1 MVYLKLLSHTCTLAR
16 TYSLILFMHVE
27 EKQFKD
33 FILDAGL
40 VSKADFADA
49 EKEAKESEMD
59 IGEILV
65 NKGKINEDDLRRI
78 HAHLM
83 GIPFV
88 DLRGQKIDFDV
99 LSLIPEPI
107 ARNHNIVGFKKT
119 AGTLEVA
126 MLDIVDFTAIDF
138 VKKKVGLKILP
149 RLTDTESMKST
160 LLQYQK
166 SLKAEFGDIIQ
177 KESVSIKATSDNM
190 GGEDISPDDLKK
202 LAEDLPVVRIVDT
215 LLKHAIIQNAS
226 DIHIEPLENQ
236 VIVRYRIDGML
247 HDAMTLP
254 RNVALSI
261 TARIKVL
268 SNLKLDEKRLP
279 QDGRFKI
286 DINGEKVSFRVST
299 LPIYYGE
306 KTVMRLLRES
316 ASGFTLEV
324 LGFHGEALEQLH
336 KALNL
341 TTGMILTTGPTGSG
355 KTTTLYTMLDILNT
369 PDVNISTIEDPVEYQ
384 MNRINQT
391 QVKSEIGLT
400 FTNGLRTLVRQD
412 PDIIMV
418 GEIRDGET
426 ASLAINASL
435 TGHLVFSTLHTNSAS
450 GAMPRLMDM
459 KVEPFLIVSTV
470 NVVIAQRLVRKL
482 NEKREKYFLTPAEI
496 ESLSKTVDL
505 ERVLKFLKQEKVM
518 EEKISWEKIPLY
530 RPKSGIDREE
540 CFGGRIGIYEVL
552 KMSPAIKE
560 LVMQGKTDKEIEKQA
575 KSEGMLSMIE
585 DGIFKVV
592 QGQTTIEEVLRVI
605 SE

>member
-1 MVYLKLLSHTCTLAR
+1 MFCFGILKLRTL
-16 TYSLILFMHVE
+16 TPMHIE
-27 EKQFKD
+27 EKQFND
-33 FILDAGL
+33 FVIDAGL
-40 VSKADFADA
+40 VSKTDLTTAQ
-49 EKEAKESEMD
+49 KEADKTEQSVGD
-59 IGEILV
+59 VLV
-65 NKGKINEDDLRRI
+65 SQGKITEDDLRRI
-78 HAHLM
+78 HAHIL

-88 DLRGQKIDFDV
+88 DLKGQKLDFDV
-99 LSLIPEPI
+99 LALIPEPI
-107 ARNHNIVGFKKT
+107 ARNHNIVGFKKVS
-119 AGTLEVA
+119 GGLEVA
-126 MLDIVDFTAIDF
+126 MLDIADLTAIDF

-149 RLTDTESMKST
+149 RLTDSESMKSA

-177 KESVSIKATSDNM
+177 KESVSLKTIAEGE
-190 GGEDISPDDLKK
+190 GGEDMSEGDLKK
-202 LAEDLPVVRIVDT
+202 LAEDMPVVRIVDT

-254 RNVALSI
+254 KNIGPSI

-279 QDGRFKI
+279 QDGRFKT
-286 DINGEKVSFRVST
+286 DMNGEKVSFRVST

-324 LGFHGEALEQLH
+324 LGFHGDALEQIH
-336 KALNL
+336 KASNL
-341 TTGMILTTGPTGSG
+341 STGMILTTGPTGSG

-384 MNRINQT
+384 MNRVNQT

-400 FTNGLRTLVRQD
+400 FTTGLRTLVRQD

-418 GEIRDGET
+418 GEIRDNET
-426 ASLAINASL
+426 ASLAVNASL
-435 TGHLVFSTLHTNSAS
+435 TGHLVLSTLHTNSAA
-450 GAMPRLMDM
+450 GAIPRLIDM

-470 NVVIAQRLVRKL
+470 SIVIAQRLVRKL
-482 NEKREKYFLTPAEI
+482 TEKKEKYFLTSAEI
-496 ESLSKTVDL
+496 ESLRKTIDL
-505 ERVLKFLKQEKVM
+505 DRVLKFLKAEKVVDA
-518 EEKISWEKIPLY
+518 KATWDKIPLY
-530 RPKSGIDREE
+530 RPKSGMDPEE
-540 CFGGRIGIYEVL
+540 GFGGRVGIYEVL

-575 KSEGMLSMIE
+575 KEEGMLSMIE
-585 DGIFKVV
+585 DGLFKAV
-592 QGQTTIEEVLRVI
+592 QGQTTIEEILRVI